1 MFFFSS
7 LEPLFNCCCFAF
19 TLVIFGIL
27 YWLISRKGPPPENE
41 VKLDDGL
48 REMIAKGML
57 VMQKKK
63 VAVLGAS
70 ADRSKFSNK
79 AVRAYVQEGW
89 EVYPVN
95 PKGGTIEG
103 LKAYTS
109 LSEIPGNVDR
119 VTVYLPA
126 PVAVK
131 ALAEIAQIRPDE
143 LYINPGAESDEL
155 VAEAARLGLDP
166 ILACSIID
174 IGVSPSAFPG

>member
-1 MFFFSS
+1 M
-7 LEPLFNCCCFAF
+7 PK
-19 TLVIFGIL
+19 T
-27 YWLISRKGPPPENE
+27 
-41 VKLDDGL
+41 
-48 REMIAKGML
+48 
-57 VMQKKK
+57 

-103 LKAYTS
+103 LQAYKS
-109 LSEIPGNVDR
+109 LAEIPGHVDR
-119 VTVYLPA
+119 VTVYLPPA
-126 PVAVK
+126 VAVM
-131 ALAEIAQIRPDE
+131 ALAEIAKSKPDE

-155 VAEAARLGLDP
+155 IAAAEKLGLDP

-174 IGVSPSAFPG
+174 IGVRPSAFPS